1 MFVVVE
7 INLHVAIQKNLSSN
21 HTKAS
26 RCGVVSAV
34 WLATWL
40 YAAPERIIADHRCM
54 AYGPVDIPRSCCL
67 NGITSSQETSGCH

>member
-1 MFVVVE
+1 VEEQWIWMFVVVE
-7 INLHVAIQKNLSSN
+7 INLHVAIQKNVLSSN

-40 YAAPERIIADHRCM
+40 YAAPRKDHRRSSM
-54 AYGPVDIPRSCCL
+54 YGIWVQWIYPEVVV
-67 NGITSSQETSGCH
+67 